1 MAEFWLN
8 SSDAFLLNLNTT
20 LFTTCN
26 TSCANTTTVP
36 VPSEHTIY
44 DDVLSALK
52 YINIFLLP
60 TCLVFGVMGNF
71 VTMVVMNTKSF
82 STLTSKYFL
91 IALAI
96 SDNILLLT
104 QPLNQLIVI
113 SMFGR
118 DVRAL
123 SNIGC
128 KLYFWFFKNGKMTSS
143 WFVVFLCIERFVA
156 VQFPFKVKS
165 LFCKRNCLIGV
176 TAVYL
181 VMAVYNGVWS
191 WAHNIM
197 PDGYCYPD
205 GFDKTNADDN
215 ILFKNMLIAGS
226 FLYSI
231 VPIFIMAT
239 ITPMIIAKL
248 GRRSKLRKKLT
259 RGTGKEL
266 ELVRASTMLLSIVI
280 TYIICVAPVTAL
292 HLISFFSGFHA
303 FGNNPKPF
311 LIFRDIS
318 QILEQ
323 LNYTVNF
330 FLYVASNRQFRQSV
344 VRLFN
349 LQKSPCCTLSSK
361 SRKPEVDRKSTSF
374 KMRSS
379 FTSDYVSSNSFPGG
393 TESTENK

>member
-1 MAEFWLN
+1 MEQFWLN
-8 SSDAFLLNLNTT
+8 SSDAFLSNFNTT

-26 TSCANTTTVP
+26 ASCANTVR
-36 VPSEHTIY
+36 SQHTIY
-44 DDVLSALK
+44 DDVLSGLK

-71 VTMVVMNTKSF
+71 VTMVVMNTKSL

-104 QPLNQLIVI
+104 QPFNQLIVI
-113 SMFGR
+113 SMFGQ

-165 LFCKRNCLIGV
+165 VFCKRNCLIGV
-176 TAVYL
+176 TVVYL

-205 GFDKTNADDN
+205 GFDKTDTDDA
-215 ILFKNMLIAGS
+215 ILFRNMLIVGCL
-226 FLYSI
+226 LYSI

-248 GRRSKLRKKLT
+248 GRRSRLRRKLT
-259 RGTGKEL
+259 HSTGKEL

-311 LIFRDIS
+311 LIFRDMS

-330 FLYVASNRQFRQSV
+330 FIYVASNRQFRQSV

-349 LQKSPCCTLSSK
+349 LQKSPCCTPSSK
-361 SRKPEVDRKSTSF
+361 SRVPEVGRKSTSS
-374 KMRSS
+374 KMRNAC
-379 FTSDYVSSNSFPGG
+379 TSDYVSSSSFSRG